1 MKDNLRMVRENGL
14 KVLVRELGT
23 ADTVIFLRQF
33 EGGSGNYTEERQ
45 TTLTGVT
52 IDEIVARITA
62 RNTQNA

>member
-1 MKDNLRMVRENGL
+1 MKGNLSMVRENGYR
-14 KVLVRELGT
+14 VLVRELGA

-45 TTLTGVT
+45 TTLAGVT

>member
-1 MKDNLRMVRENGL
+1 MKDNLSMVRENGY
-14 KVLVRELGT
+14 KVLMRELGT

-33 EGGSGNYTEERQ
+33 EGGSGNYTEERH